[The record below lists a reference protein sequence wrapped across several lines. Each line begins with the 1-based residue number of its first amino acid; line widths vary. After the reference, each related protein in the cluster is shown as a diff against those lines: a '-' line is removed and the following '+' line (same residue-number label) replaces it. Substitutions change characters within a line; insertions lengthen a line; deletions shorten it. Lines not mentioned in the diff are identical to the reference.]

1 MMTTIPYKNRLL
13 PSVGSLAVPE
23 KELFAEYFLRL
34 NTQFK
39 QYGLEMAVHD
49 DMAAFDRVCRE
60 TGKFLPNAFNPAAV
74 SFPRGHAI
82 WMSVHDETSERI
94 ATFAIRLFDLGQRT
108 LGDWLSTLSFFYAAP
123 ARDMASGERFIM
135 SEEADAYASAV
146 RRRCTYIGGLWLAP
160 AWRGR
165 TVLAEVLTTAG
176 CALAL
181 ARWDAAPMVSIA
193 EDEVYAKNASKY
205 RFDEAHPGVRW
216 LRPHKP
222 ERNRMW
228 LLGRTR
234 RAVVADVAHFVEM
247 PDEHAL
253 VAAEATVPKA
263 AGRSGG

>member
-1 MMTTIPYKNRLL
+1 MQTIPYKNRLL
-13 PSVGSLAVPE
+13 ARVGSVVAPE
-23 KELFAEYFLRL
+23 TELFGEYFLRL
-34 NTQFK
+34 NALFK
-39 QYGLEMAVHD
+39 SYGLEMAVDD

-74 SFPRGHAI
+74 PFPRGAAL
-82 WMSVHDETSERI
+82 WMSVHDETSERV
-94 ATFAIRLFDLGQRT
+94 ATFAVRLFDLGQRT

-135 SEEADAYASAV
+135 SDDADAYASAV

-160 AWRGR
+160 SWRGR
-165 TVLAEVLTTAG
+165 TALAEVLTTAG

-181 ARWDAAPMVSIA
+181 AKWDAAPMVSIA

-205 RFDEAHPGVRW
+205 RFDEAYPGVRW

-222 ERNRMW
+222 DRSRMW

-234 RAVVADVAHFVEM
+234 SAVIGDVMRFVDLPE
-247 PDEHAL
+247 EREL
-253 VAAEATVPKA
+253 VAALPDTSRA
-263 AGRSGG
+263 AGKSGG

>member
-1 MMTTIPYKNRLL
+1 MMTIPYRNRLL
-13 PSVGSLAVPE
+13 TNVGSLGLPE
-23 KELFAEYFLRL
+23 KDLFAEYFLRL
-34 NTQFK
+34 NALLNH
-39 QYGLEMAVHD
+39 YGLQVSVED
-49 DMAAFDRVCRE
+49 DMSGFDRVCRE
-60 TGKFLPNAFNPAAV
+60 TGKFMPNAFNPAAV
-74 SFPRGHAI
+74 PFPRGDAV
-82 WMSVHDETSERI
+82 WMSVHDASEERI

-108 LGDWLSTLSFFYAAP
+108 LGDWLSTLSFFYHTP
-123 ARDMASGERFIM
+123 ARDMASGERFVL
-135 SEEADAYASAV
+135 SEEADAYANAV

-205 RFDEAHPGVRW
+205 RFDEAYSGVRW

-222 ERNRMW
+222 ERSRMW

-234 RAVVADVAHFVEM
+234 DAVVADVAQFVAA
-247 PDEHAL
+247 PDAHPL
-253 VAAEATVPKA
+253 VAAASPAPV
-263 AGRSGG
+263 RLVQGGG